1 MLEISRKTRADVFE
15 HRGARAGGSHR
26 PYRPLVATASSSMT
40 VPSAVDWPTI
50 ASLATA
56 GGTLVLAAATFSSVR
71 FGQRSTRIAERS
83 TAIAE
88 RALLLGLR
96 PVLAPSRVTDSPE
109 MVRFGEG
116 RMMRVEG
123 GMAAVERDGE
133 NYYFVIPLR
142 NVGNGLAVLQAWHFV
157 ARRPQ
162 IDTPHAEPAEHR
174 PQTRDLYVPAGDTGF
189 WQGAIREPDDPFRE
203 GLDEAFLAGGVLTV
217 DLLYGDHE
225 GGQLTISRFIL
236 TREEDSRWRP
246 GVVRHWLLEG
256 IDPRGR

>member
-1 MLEISRKTRADVFE
+1 MGVIEPSA
-15 HRGARAGGSHR
+15 RGESIH
-26 PYRPLVATASSSMT
+26 SMT
-40 VPSAVDWPTI
+40 LPFAVDWPTI

-56 GGTLVLAAATFSSVR
+56 AGTLVLAVATFSSVR
-71 FGQRSTRIAERS
+71 FGQRSTRLAERS

-88 RALLLGLR
+88 RALLIGLR
-96 PVLAPSRVTDSPE
+96 PVLAPSRVTDPLE

-116 RMMRVEG
+116 LMVSVEG
-123 GMAAVERDGE
+123 GMAAVEHRDA

-142 NVGNGLAVLQAWHFV
+142 NVGNGLAVLQAWRLQ

-162 IDTPHAEPAEHR
+162 LDEPHAERADHR
-174 PQTRDLYVPAGDTGF
+174 PQARDLYVPAGDTGF

-203 GLDEAFLAGGVLTV
+203 GLDEMFLAGGVLTV

-236 TREEDSRWRP
+236 TREDDGHWRP
-246 GVVRHWLLEG
+246 GVVRHWPLEAV
-256 IDPRGR
+256 DPRGRSTSE

>member
-1 MLEISRKTRADVFE
+1 
-15 HRGARAGGSHR
+15 
-26 PYRPLVATASSSMT
+26 MT
-40 VPSAVDWPTI
+40 LPFAVDWPTV

-56 GGTLVLAAATFSSVR
+56 GGTLVLAIATFSSVR
-71 FGQRSTRIAERS
+71 SGQRSTRIAERS

-96 PVLAPSRVTDSPE
+96 PVLAPSRVTDPPE
-109 MVRFGEG
+109 IVRFGEG
-116 RMMRVEG
+116 RTVSVEG
-123 GMAAVERDGE
+123 GMAAVERDGD

-142 NVGNGLAVLQAWHFV
+142 NVGSGLAVLQAWRFK
-157 ARRPQ
+157 AQRPE
-162 IDTPHAEPAEHR
+162 IGTPHAEPVEHR

-203 GLDEAFLAGGVLTV
+203 GLDDAFLAGDDLTV

-236 TREEDSRWRP
+236 TREQDDHWRP
-246 GVVRHWLLEG
+246 GVVRHWPLESV
-256 IDPRGR
+256 DPRGR